1 VLTDMPIA
9 SAIVSPTHLSDHQ
22 LTCRHRSACHRSRM
36 IKLLRLLLD
45 NNADI
50 LHYVRNLVLEIPYN
64 EGGDDV
70 VRVLEKLHPV
80 RFFQLSGSRTNW
92 NTLRSSTQKA
102 LLRLIHSP
110 SLTHLRI
117 SFFWNFPATAFI
129 PCIALTDLAICSLGL
144 NTDFTG
150 YDNDEEYTISEHI
163 TQIQLFTFGDA
174 DDHIASEV
182 LHAKRSTG
190 LPLLDFS
197 NLKTLNVTVYH
208 KSCFDGRKT
217 LLQASEKLETLHYR
231 GMNCRNTFLLRLNG
245 NDSPFVIL
253 VEYLEDGCKD
263 SATWLNKSSLSTL
276 KRLHFVLGIAP
287 DFEDPLCG
295 LCEELTQLAGLNVIE
310 EITLHVFSLTDES
323 TDHTRWGRLDAVF
336 VNGFPM
342 LRQVSFHIDF
352 RFFSYQYDDLAF
364 HEKLRKIPEY
374 FPWLSRSTII
384 AFKFSAEIVNSDD
397 NWVVK
402 Y

>member
-1 VLTDMPIA
+1 
-9 SAIVSPTHLSDHQ
+9 
-22 LTCRHRSACHRSRM
+22 
-36 IKLLRLLLD
+36 RL
-45 NNADI
+45 
-50 LHYVRNLVLEIPYN
+50 
-64 EGGDDV
+64 
-70 VRVLEKLHPV
+70 
-80 RFFQLSGSRTNW
+80 
-92 NTLRSSTQKA
+92 STQKA

-231 GMNCRNTFLLRLNG
+231 
-245 NDSPFVIL
+245 

-342 LRQVSFHIDF
+342 LRQVSFHIHF

-384 AFKFSAEIVNSDD
+384 AFKFWAEIVNSDD